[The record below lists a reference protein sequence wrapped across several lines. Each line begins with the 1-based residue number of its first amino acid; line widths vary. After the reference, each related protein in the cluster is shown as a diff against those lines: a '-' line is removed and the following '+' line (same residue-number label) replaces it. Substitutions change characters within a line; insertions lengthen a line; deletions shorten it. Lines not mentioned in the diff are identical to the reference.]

1 MELYDRIRQLR
12 ISRGMSQE
20 ELAKRLGYKS
30 RASINKI
37 ELGKCDIAQSKIV
50 AFAKVLGT
58 SPAYLMGWIEEDVN
72 PDEKDIIERIQKLSP
87 ANRSKLSELI
97 DLFLS
102 AQDNIE

>member
-58 SPAYLMGWIEEDVN
+58 SPAYLMGWN
-72 PDEKDIIERIQKLSP
+72 EKDIIERIQRLSP